1 MAGTKCVGHFLSAF
15 QTRLH
20 AYICSMRCMKW
31 VMSFLCIAFC
41 YQLQAQALQF
51 DKLKLPQAPQGWS
64 KQITPT
70 QLSYSNMNVRGS
82 TPFTVILFKGEAYSG
97 KQDAAFASQ
106 WRSWLNLSDTAAVPK
121 FRKMYNASSAPM
133 ASGGIETDGPL
144 GKGYYLLTIYQCT
157 GYLQAVGIF
166 TASQKAFRTEFYDW
180 NIYLTDAVC
189 L

>member
-1 MAGTKCVGHFLSAF
+1 MHA
-15 QTRLH
+15 
-20 AYICSMRCMKW
+20 AYICGMSYLKC
-31 VMSFLCIAFC
+31 VMSIVCIVFC
-41 YQLQAQALQF
+41 SQLQAQALQF

-82 TPFTVILFKGEAYSG
+82 TPFTVVIFKGEAYTG
-97 KQDAAFASQ
+97 KQDVAFARQ
-106 WRSWLNLSDTAAVPK
+106 WRSWLNLSDTAAVPR
-121 FRKMYNASSAPM
+121 FRKSYNASSAPM

-144 GKGYYLLTIYQCT
+144 GKGYYLLSIYQCP

-166 TASQKAFRTEFYDW
+166 TASQKAFKSEFYDW
-180 NIYLTDAVC
+180 SIYLTDAIC